1 MKSTLLLP
9 LCLLLSSCTTNY
21 SLSVFNLGRT
31 VDPVYYQSDRH
42 HLYRAGEKW
51 YIKGGR
57 CTYSHHTTME
67 STLPVNVIP
76 FVDLGRLECPWYTTV
91 DGGGNPEPVYIPIH
105 PDSYTDVQQLLT
117 GKENERPLKLDSQNY
132 LTSLPAQH
140 RSIPTPCMKV
150 EYRPYTSRA
159 WGKTRTSAHALWA
172 YPLGVATAVAVDVP
186 CSVLCTALYLP
197 VGACYTLYA
206 AATDQGQQQA
216 MPPVSTTPVN

>member
-9 LCLLLSSCTTNY
+9 LCLLLCSCTTNY
-21 SLSVFNLGRT
+21 SLPVFNLGRT

-42 HLYRAGEKW
+42 HLYRAGEQW

-57 CTYSHHTTME
+57 CTYSHYTTME
-67 STLPVNVIP
+67 SPLPVNVVP

-91 DGGGNPEPVYIPIH
+91 DGGSNPEPVYIPIH
-105 PDSYTDVQQLLT
+105 PDSYTDVQQLLA
-117 GKENERPLKLDSQNY
+117 GKENERPLKLDSQHY
-132 LTSLPAQH
+132 LTSLPTQH
-140 RSIPTPCMKV
+140 RRIPTPCMKV

-186 CSVLCTALYLP
+186 ASILTNVLFLPGGVCIAL
-197 VGACYTLYA
+197 
-206 AATDQGQQQA
+206 TDAGGQQQA
-216 MPPVSTTPVN
+216 LPPVPTNTTTSEN